1 MAFPFNRTHLLCTS
15 HCLLLTHYLA
25 TKQVPLGQLGGLT
38 AVDASMLSGI
48 VTGIGRRVRRAP
60 VQYEAE
66 PAPAPRVAHQLAEA
80 KRCAG
85 SDGLT
90 T

>member
-1 MAFPFNRTHLLCTS
+1 MGL
-15 HCLLLTHYLA
+15 
-25 TKQVPLGQLGGLT
+25 LGGSPAIL
-38 AVDASMLSGI
+38 APLLSGI
-48 VTGIGRRVRRAP
+48 VTGAGRRVRRAP

-80 KRCAG
+80 KRCARR
-85 SDGLT
+85 DGLT